1 MDSRAFL
8 AGFGGFASGLGVAE
22 DDAMTDNKSTRFS
35 LDELARQLAESVPQN
50 LRVLGQDL
58 ERNFK
63 SMLQSG
69 LARMELV
76 TREEFDL
83 QRGVLERTRAK
94 LESMEARLGDLEKAL
109 SGK

>member
-1 MDSRAFL
+1 MD
-8 AGFGGFASGLGVAE
+8 
-22 DDAMTDNKSTRFS
+22 DKKSTRFS

-63 SMLQSG
+63 SMIQSG
-69 LARMELV
+69 LERMELV

-94 LESMEARLGDLEKAL
+94 LETMEQRLAELEKAL